1 MTQYEVAAYYFPQY
15 HVDPRNNR
23 WHGTGWTEWNLLRL
37 ATPRF
42 PGHRQPI
49 VPAWGYFDEADPSW
63 AARQIDL
70 AADHGI
76 TTFLFDWYWYAGK
89 PFLQGALERG
99 FLQAPNRERLKF
111 ALMWANHDWVNLFP
125 TRYTNKPELLASGK
139 VSSAGFERLT
149 DYLIEHYFTQPNY
162 LTIAGA
168 PFFSLY
174 ELGSFIA
181 GLGGVDAAADAL
193 SSFQEKVRQAG
204 LPGVHLNA
212 ILWGVQSIPSQIK
225 VHDVPAVIAR
235 LGFASVGSYAWI
247 HHDDPTSQN
256 FPRGD
261 YLRAAAAN
269 YRTWE
274 EQPERFQL
282 PYFPNVTMGWDSTPR
297 TAQSEV
303 YGPGGYPWWPVLEGN
318 TPAAFQEALE
328 RARAF
333 LDRYPRFPKLIT
345 INAWNEW
352 TEGSYL
358 LPDTRTGTAYLEAVR
373 AVFGASAVA
382 TQSVTETS
390 HQV

>member
-15 HVDPRNNR
+15 HSDVQNDQ
-23 WHGTGWTEWNLLRL
+23 WHGANWTEWNLLRV
-37 ATPRF
+37 ATPRY

-49 VPAWGYFDEADPSW
+49 VPAWGYFDEADPAW
-63 AARQIDL
+63 ATRQIDL

-99 FLQAPNRERLKF
+99 FLQAPNCERLKF
-111 ALMWANHDWVNLFP
+111 ALMWANHDWSNLFP

-139 VSSAGFERLT
+139 VTPAEFERLA

-162 LTIAGA
+162 LTIEGA

-174 ELGSFIA
+174 ELGSFIT
-181 GLGGVDAAADAL
+181 GLGSVEAAAEAL
-193 SSFQEKVRQAG
+193 ARFQERVRQAG

-212 ILWGVQSIPSQIK
+212 ILGGFQSLPGYIK
-225 VHDVPAVIAR
+225 VDDVQNVIAQ
-235 LGFASVGSYAWI
+235 LGFASVGSYVWI
-247 HHDDPTSQN
+247 HHDDPGLHK

-261 YLRAAAAN
+261 YAQAAAAN

-274 EQPERFQL
+274 EQPGRL
-282 PYFPNVTMGWDSTPR
+282 PVPYFPNVTMGWDSTPR
-297 TAQSEV
+297 TAQSDTYE
-303 YGPGGYPWWPVLEGN
+303 PRGYPWLPVLEGN
-318 TPAAFQEALE
+318 TPAAFQEALQ
-328 RARAF
+328 RARDF
-333 LDRYPRFPKLIT
+333 IDRHPRFPKLIT

-358 LPDTRTGTAYLEAVR
+358 LPDTHSGMAYLEAVR
-373 AVFGASAVA
+373 AVFGTLIPSDI
-382 TQSVTETS
+382 SLPD
-390 HQV
+390 

>member
-23 WHGTGWTEWNLLRL
+23 WHGAGWTEWNLLRL

-49 VPAWGYFDEADPSW
+49 VPAWGYFDEADPTW

-125 TRYTNKPELLASGK
+125 TRYTNKPELLVSGK
-139 VSSAGFERLT
+139 VTPAGFERLA
-149 DYLIEHYFTQPNY
+149 DYLIEHYFIQPNY
-162 LTIAGA
+162 LTIEGA

-174 ELGSFIA
+174 EPGSFIA
-181 GLGGVDAAADAL
+181 GLGSIEAAAEAL
-193 SSFQEKVRQAG
+193 ARFRDKVRQAG

-212 ILWGVQSIPSQIK
+212 ILPGVQSIPSQIK
-225 VHDVPAVIAR
+225 IHDVQAVIAQ
-235 LGFASVGSYAWI
+235 LGFASVGSYAWV
-247 HHDDPTSQN
+247 HHDDPNLQN

-261 YLRAAAAN
+261 YARAAAAN

-274 EQPERFQL
+274 EQPARFPV

-297 TAQSEV
+297 TTQSDI
-303 YGPGGYPWWPVLEGN
+303 YGLRGYPWWPVLEGN
-318 TPAAFQEALE
+318 TPSAFQDALQH
-328 RARAF
+328 ARDF
-333 LDRYPRFPKLIT
+333 IDRHPLFPRLIT

-358 LPDTRTGTAYLEAVR
+358 LPDTQTGTAYLEAVR
-373 AVFGASAVA
+373 AVFGVPALDSL
-382 TQSVTETS
+382 SVIETS
-390 HQV
+390 RQV